1 MREVIL
7 IELDALLD
15 TRLGTISLMD
25 EALARKML
33 DTDYPNRISDEFNLL
48 CPEIDMSIYKRA
60 YKDRDLETL
69 YYSMPTDITLYLNQ
83 LINTLIRDGVK
94 GNPQFEGVDVQINS
108 YPYQLTDEFKQEFC
122 ECIAAS
128 LRLDIDV
135 QMVNHPYSEM
145 TTDFIVANK
154 WTFLVMYNFS
164 QWFNET
170 LAIAK
175 TVPRP
180 TPRTTVISPMLVG
193 SVKSVLEELEKE
205 APSKTRANPFDSM
218 QIALADIIGIRFL
231 PVADFSLIGLTVREE
246 ESKPLN
252 M

>member
-33 DTDYPNRISDEFNLL
+33 DLDYPNRISDEFNLL
-48 CPEIDMSIYKRA
+48 LDEIDMSVYNKA
-60 YKDRDLETL
+60 YADRDIETL
-69 YYSMPTDITLYLNQ
+69 YYSAPTDITLFLNQ
-83 LINTLIRDGVK
+83 LINNLIRDGVK
-94 GNPQFEGVDVQINS
+94 GNPQFEGVDVQINT
-108 YPYQLTDEFKQEFC
+108 YPYQLTKELEDEFAT
-122 ECIAAS
+122 CIAAS

-135 QMVNHPYSEM
+135 KLVYHSYKDM

-154 WTFLVMYNFS
+154 WTFMVMYNFA
-164 QWFNET
+164 QWFKSVFGNLST
-170 LAIAK
+170 P
-175 TVPRP
+175 PRC
-180 TPRTTVISPMLVG
+180 TPRTVVLAPMLVG
-193 SVKSVLEELEKE
+193 CVKDVLGELEKE
-205 APSKTRANPFDSM
+205 IPCKARASPFDAM
-218 QIALADIIGIRFL
+218 QIAMADVIGVRFL
-231 PVADFSLIGLTVREE
+231 PVADFSLVGLTIREE